1 MSGRKTDLNKAK
13 GNAKPKTGTKLPKA
27 AEDKSVA
34 QEKTASS
41 KAVEPAKAAAKKPAA
56 KSSPKD
62 EKVTEKVAVK
72 SVESAKKP
80 AVKSTPKGEKVAE
93 KSTAKTTESA
103 KKAPEKS
110 AQKKTANT
118 EKAPEKSAKKPS
130 EKNASEKKAPAK
142 QTKGTAKA
150 AAENEQKKAPAAKA
164 EAKNDKNNSAKK
176 PVKKQENAEPSS
188 KTPHVMK
195 LVDQKNDMI
204 NPTIM
209 AGKSSIPR
217 RLRGLEP
224 LSRIIKREAEEVF
237 GGDTETY
244 NLTALVIEEHA
255 PEILRRFNA
264 CDCEICVETLS
275 RLTAEMVPARFA
287 KLRRSTVERD
297 LEEVRQLKDPLRRP
311 VTSHMVRL
319 VMQNK
324 KRSYHD

>member
-1 MSGRKTDLNKAK
+1 MSVKKTEIKNTKSKAK
-13 GNAKPKTGTKLPKA
+13 SDSTKNQA
-27 AEDKSVA
+27 ATEEKSVA
-34 QEKTASS
+34 KSPAKSVSESKTAPVKSAS
-41 KAVEPAKAAAKKPAA
+41 KNAPKAKSAPKQTADKTATVDKAAKKVE
-56 KSSPKD
+56 KQSP
-62 EKVTEKVAVK
+62 
-72 SVESAKKP
+72 
-80 AVKSTPKGEKVAE
+80 
-93 KSTAKTTESA
+93 
-103 KKAPEKS
+103 
-110 AQKKTANT
+110 
-118 EKAPEKSAKKPS
+118 AKKPS
-130 EKNASEKKAPAK
+130 EAKKPVDKSSASVDKKQAAAKQNKPTEKVQTKKASATKAVEKGAKKAPAK
-142 QTKGTAKA
+142 K
-150 AAENEQKKAPAAKA
+150 
-164 EAKNDKNNSAKK
+164 SAKQ
-176 PVKKQENAEPSS
+176 QEAAEPSS

-195 LVDQKNDMI
+195 LVEQKNDMI

>member
-1 MSGRKTDLNKAK
+1 MSVKKTEIKNTKSKAK
-13 GNAKPKTGTKLPKA
+13 SDSTKNQA
-27 AEDKSVA
+27 ATEEKSVA
-34 QEKTASS
+34 KSPAKSGSESKTAPVKSAS
-41 KAVEPAKAAAKKPAA
+41 KNAPKAKSAPKQTADKTATVDKAAKKVE
-56 KSSPKD
+56 KQSP
-62 EKVTEKVAVK
+62 
-72 SVESAKKP
+72 
-80 AVKSTPKGEKVAE
+80 
-93 KSTAKTTESA
+93 
-103 KKAPEKS
+103 
-110 AQKKTANT
+110 
-118 EKAPEKSAKKPS
+118 AKKPS
-130 EKNASEKKAPAK
+130 E
-142 QTKGTAKA
+142 
-150 AAENEQKKAPAAKA
+150 
-164 EAKNDKNNSAKK
+164 AKK
-176 PVKKQENAEPSS
+176 PVDKSSASVDKKQAAAKQNKPTEKVQTKKASATKTVEKGAKKAPVKKSAKQQEAAEPSS

-195 LVDQKNDMI
+195 LVEQKNDMI

>member
-1 MSGRKTDLNKAK
+1 MSGRKTDLNKSKASAK
-13 GNAKPKTGTKLPKA
+13 TEVSLKNKA
-27 AEDKSVA
+27 AEDKSAV
-34 QEKTASS
+34 KTAAP
-41 KAVEPAKAAAKKPAA
+41 KASETAKKAAKKPAA
-56 KSSPKD
+56 KSAPK
-62 EKVTEKVAVK
+62 
-72 SVESAKKP
+72 
-80 AVKSTPKGEKVAE
+80 
-93 KSTAKTTESA
+93 
-103 KKAPEKS
+103 
-110 AQKKTANT
+110 Q
-118 EKAPEKSAKKPS
+118 EKAPEKAARKPAEKSAPEKPIA
-130 EKNASEKKAPAK
+130 EKVSAK
-142 QTKGTAKA
+142 QTKGKAKA
-150 AAENEQKKAPAAKA
+150 PAAEKVQKKVPAAKA
-164 EAKNDKNNSAKK
+164 EAKGDKKPTAKK
-176 PVKKQENAEPSS
+176 PAKKQENTEPSS

-264 CDCEICVETLS
+264 CDCEICVEALS
-275 RLTAEMVPARFA
+275 RLTADMVPARFA

-297 LEEVRQLKDPLRRP
+297 LEEVRQLKEPLRRP

>member
-1 MSGRKTDLNKAK
+1 MSGRKTDLNKTKSKAK
-13 GNAKPKTGTKLPKA
+13 SEESVKKAKA
-27 AEDKSVA
+27 AE
-34 QEKTASS
+34 EKTAGQTKPAT
-41 KAVEPAKAAAKKPAA
+41 KAASAKTTESAKTAAKKPAA
-56 KSSPKD
+56 KSASK
-62 EKVTEKVAVK
+62 
-72 SVESAKKP
+72 
-80 AVKSTPKGEKVAE
+80 AE
-93 KSTAKTTESA
+93 KSPEKAAETSAAPADSA
-103 KKAPEKS
+103 KKAVRKPAAKSAPKTEKSPEKTVD
-110 AQKKTANT
+110 KK
-118 EKAPEKSAKKPS
+118 KSPE
-130 EKNASEKKAPAK
+130 K
-142 QTKGTAKA
+142 QTKGGTKA
-150 AAENEQKKAPAAKA
+150 VAAEKEQKKAPAAKTG
-164 EAKNDKNNSAKK
+164 AKSDTKPSAKK
-176 PVKKQENAEPSS
+176 SAKKQESAEPSS

-224 LSRIIKREAEEVF
+224 LSRIIKREAEEVY

-264 CDCEICVETLS
+264 CDCELCVETLS

>member
-1 MSGRKTDLNKAK
+1 MSVKKTEIENTK
-13 GNAKPKTGTKLPKA
+13 GNAKADSEKKQGAAEKKSAATKQTSTKSQKKKSTPVNSAEKNKSNVKSTSKAVADKAVADVETVKKTAKKATVKKAAEAEKPIVSGSKKKSPAKQNKVAETSESKNATTPKA
-27 AEDKSVA
+27 AANDTK
-34 QEKTASS
+34 
-41 KAVEPAKAAAKKPAA
+41 
-56 KSSPKD
+56 KSS
-62 EKVTEKVAVK
+62 
-72 SVESAKKP
+72 
-80 AVKSTPKGEKVAE
+80 G
-93 KSTAKTTESA
+93 KTS
-103 KKAPEKS
+103 
-110 AQKKTANT
+110 
-118 EKAPEKSAKKPS
+118 
-130 EKNASEKKAPAK
+130 
-142 QTKGTAKA
+142 
-150 AAENEQKKAPAAKA
+150 
-164 EAKNDKNNSAKK
+164 
-176 PVKKQENAEPSS
+176 VKKQEAAEPSS

-264 CDCEICVETLS
+264 CDCDICVETLS

>member
-1 MSGRKTDLNKAK
+1 MSVKKTEIKNTKSKAKTDSAK
-13 GNAKPKTGTKLPKA
+13 KQAAA
-27 AEDKSVA
+27 AEKSVA
-34 QEKTASS
+34 KAPAKSVSESKTTSVKSAAKNAPKAKSAPKQTADMTAPADKTAK
-41 KAVEPAKAAAKKPAA
+41 KAE
-56 KSSPKD
+56 
-62 EKVTEKVAVK
+62 
-72 SVESAKKP
+72 KKP
-80 AVKSTPKGEKVAE
+80 AVKKTAEAQKLADKQAVSESKKKAAVKQNKAETAASKKSPATKTAE
-93 KSTAKTTESA
+93 KDA
-103 KKAPEKS
+103 KKSP
-110 AQKKTANT
+110 
-118 EKAPEKSAKKPS
+118 AKKP
-130 EKNASEKKAPAK
+130 
-142 QTKGTAKA
+142 
-150 AAENEQKKAPAAKA
+150 
-164 EAKNDKNNSAKK
+164 AKK
-176 PVKKQENAEPSS
+176 LEVIEPSS

-195 LVDQKNDMI
+195 LVEQKNDMI

>member
-1 MSGRKTDLNKAK
+1 MSGRKTDLNKTK
-13 GNAKPKTGTKLPKA
+13 SKTKSEESVKKAKA
-27 AEDKSVA
+27 AE
-34 QEKTASS
+34 EKTAGQTKPAT
-41 KAVEPAKAAAKKPAA
+41 KAASAKTTESAKTAAKKPAA
-56 KSSPKD
+56 KSASK
-62 EKVTEKVAVK
+62 
-72 SVESAKKP
+72 
-80 AVKSTPKGEKVAE
+80 AE
-93 KSTAKTTESA
+93 KSPEKAAETSAAPADSA
-103 KKAPEKS
+103 KKAVGKPAAKSAPKTEKS
-110 AQKKTANT
+110 LEKTVDKK
-118 EKAPEKSAKKPS
+118 KSPE
-130 EKNASEKKAPAK
+130 K
-142 QTKGTAKA
+142 QTKGGTKA
-150 AAENEQKKAPAAKA
+150 VAAEKEQKKAPAAKTG
-164 EAKNDKNNSAKK
+164 AKSDTKPSAKK
-176 PVKKQENAEPSS
+176 SAKKQESAESGS

-224 LSRIIKREAEEVF
+224 LSRIIKREAEEVY

-264 CDCEICVETLS
+264 CDCELCVETLS